1 MASPQKQAKRAQRAK
16 AKAKQARTIRNSP
29 PKGESE
35 ETLDDIAQG
44 LLAILMRL
52 AEAEA
57 ISQVEM
63 LTTLIRD
70 TGMSEWESLD
80 DEIDMQ
86 IVLLK
91 QYGQRIEGRSADWME
106 DASFLENYAA
116 AARVVGREELIDAWS
131 EAHDF

>member
-35 ETLDDIAQG
+35 ETLDDIARG

-57 ISQVEM
+57 VSQVEM
-63 LTTLIRD
+63 LTTLIREM
-70 TGMSEWESLD
+70 GMSEWESLD

-91 QYGQRIEGRSADWME
+91 QYGERIEGRSADWME

-116 AARVVGREELIDAWS
+116 AARLVGREELIQAWHD
-131 EAHDF
+131 AHDF